1 MTPTTRNRLMLLT
14 IFVFP
19 IMVFVLFWLYG
30 KSPSDASATPPVLPS
45 P

>member
-19 IMVFVLFWLYG
+19 IVVFVLFWLFG
-30 KSPSDASATPPVLPS
+30 KGPPEVAAPPRVLP
-45 P
+45 PP